1 MSKVFLNT
9 NDFYLGILSGSNS
22 LVNAKNKID
31 ALNVFPVPDGD
42 TGTNMSSTI
51 SQAIS
56 KLEQKKDLSIGEFTK
71 ELALN
76 MMYEARVIQELFA
89 QIFKGF
95 SLGCSNKEYLTLPE
109 LLEAFNLAT
118 ERAYKS
124 VFTPVEGTILT
135 VIRET
140 SEKLSNEFKDKTD
153 VSLIDF

>member
-56 KLEQKKDLSIGEFTK
+56 KLEQKKIC
-71 ELALN
+71 
-76 MMYEARVIQELFA
+76 Q
-89 QIFKGF
+89 
-95 SLGCSNKEYLTLPE
+95 
-109 LLEAFNLAT
+109 
-118 ERAYKS
+118 
-124 VFTPVEGTILT
+124 
-135 VIRET
+135 
-140 SEKLSNEFKDKTD
+140 
-153 VSLIDF
+153 